1 MNKRAS
7 IITAILA
14 LGLPAFSQTWIWYP
28 GDYEIWLGNRM
39 NNNRTERG
47 AFFPPFWKTDSH
59 FVTVEFSKDI
69 EVPEDEEITIKT
81 EGRYNVKLDG
91 KLQFGEP
98 STFTIPAG
106 KHKLN
111 IKVWNQSTPPA
122 LYVKGKNVNSDAS
135 WKVTNEDKEWID
147 ESGKASD
154 TSATTYAQAGYWN
167 LDDINVPPSTF
178 SLATRPKA
186 HVAIIEKNDGGRL
199 YDFGQETFGQIVL
212 KNPTGNGIVNIYY
225 GESPEEALDIDFCET
240 LDKIEFGKNDVKDMA
255 TNSTSRREKDYT
267 LDNSKA
273 FRYVYVKPEN
283 GINVEDVAMLYEY
296 APVEYRGSFKC
307 SDPEINKIWD
317 VGAYTMHLTTRE
329 FFIDGI
335 KRDRW
340 VWSGDA
346 VQSYLMNYYLFFDSP
361 TVKRTTRL
369 LRGKDPV
376 TAHINTIM
384 DYTLYW
390 FIGIYDYYLY
400 TGDKDF
406 VKEIY
411 PKMQS
416 MMDYVLSRTNSEG
429 MLEGLTGDWVFVD
442 WADFPMSKQGAL
454 SFEQVLLCK
463 SLETMKL
470 CADIV
475 GDKDD
480 ALLYGDMATALREK
494 LLPTFWDE
502 KKQALVHNVE
512 NGKRS
517 EQVNKFANMFAINFG
532 YFDEP
537 TTESVMENVMLN
549 PDVPAITTP
558 YMRFYELESLCD
570 RGMQR
575 RVLQEMKDYWGGML
589 REGATSFWEKY
600 NPEDKGTEHLS
611 MYGRPYGKSLCH
623 AWGAS
628 PIYLL
633 GRYFLGVE
641 PVKPGYEE
649 FSITPNLGGL
659 KWMEGTVP
667 TPDGEIS
674 LYVDGK
680 EIKVKATQGK
690 GYLNIKSKTM
700 PKADYGNFEKVGPN
714 SYRLWIDTNR
724 EIKIK
729 YSTFVNES

>member
-1 MNKRAS
+1 MSKR
-7 IITAILA
+7 IKLLA
-14 LGLPAFSQTWIWYP
+14 AAAVMGLSAVAQTWVWYP
-28 GDYEIWLGNRM
+28 GDFEIWLGNRM

-69 EVPEDEEITIKT
+69 DIPEDEVITIKA
-81 EGRYNVKLDG
+81 EGKYNVKLDG

-98 STFTIPAG
+98 SEFTLPAG
-106 KHKLN
+106 RHKLN

-122 LYVKGKNVNSDAS
+122 LYVKGKTVNSDSS
-135 WKVTNEDKEWID
+135 WRVTNEDKEWID

-154 TSATTYAQAGYWN
+154 TSATTYAVAGTWN
-167 LDDINVPPSTF
+167 FDDIDTPPSAYALLTE
-178 SLATRPKA
+178 PK
-186 HVAIIEKNDGGRL
+186 EKISSELKTADGGCL
-199 YDFGQETFGQIVL
+199 YDFGRETFGSIVL
-212 KNPTGNGIVNIYY
+212 KNPVGNGVVNIFY
-225 GESPEEALDIDFCET
+225 GESPEEALDKDYCET
-240 LDKIEFGKNDVKDMA
+240 LDKISFTSDQVINLA
-255 TNSTSRREKDYT
+255 TNEVSERVGDYALSTT
-267 LDNSKA
+267 KA
-273 FRYVYVKPEN
+273 FRYVYVEPEA
-283 GINVEDVAMLYEY
+283 GMAFDDVAMLYEY
-296 APVEYRGSFKC
+296 APVEYRGSFRC
-307 SDPEINKIWD
+307 SDPELNDIWD

-400 TGDKDF
+400 TGDKEF

-411 PKMQS
+411 PRMQTL
-416 MMDYVLSRTNSEG
+416 MDYVLSRTNSDG
-429 MLEGLTGDWVFVD
+429 MLEGMTGDWVFVD

-475 GDKDD
+475 GDKAD
-480 ALLYGDMATALREK
+480 AALYGNLAADLRGK
-494 LLPTFWDE
+494 LKPTFWDAE
-502 KKQALVHNVE
+502 RKALVHNVE
-512 NGKRS
+512 NGKKS
-517 EQVNKFANMFAINFG
+517 DQVNKFANMFAITFG
-532 YFDEP
+532 YFDDA
-537 TTESVMENVMLN
+537 TTDTVMQQVMLN

-558 YMRFYELESLCD
+558 YMLFYELEAMCD
-570 RGMQR
+570 QGLQR
-575 RVLQEMKDYWGGML
+575 RVLKEMKDYWGGML
-589 REGATSFWEKY
+589 KEGATSFWEKY
-600 NPEDKGTEHLS
+600 NPEDSGSQHLA

-628 PIYLL
+628 PIYLI
-633 GRYFLGVE
+633 GKYFLGVK
-641 PVKPGYEE
+641 PVRPGYEE
-649 FSITPNLGGL
+649 FSITPDLGGL

-674 LYVDGK
+674 LYVDRK
-680 EIKVKATQGK
+680 EIKVKATQGH
-690 GYLNIKSKTM
+690 GYLYFRSKSLPKSDYGTVEKTGPDSYKLYIDTDRQISVKYRSIKS
-700 PKADYGNFEKVGPN
+700 
-714 SYRLWIDTNR
+714 
-724 EIKIK
+724 
-729 YSTFVNES
+729 

>member
-1 MNKRAS
+1 MNKRAPLLAAS
-7 IITAILA
+7 IAIALTAM
-14 LGLPAFSQTWIWYP
+14 SQTWVWYP

-59 FVTVEFSKDI
+59 YVTVEFSKDLDL
-69 EVPEDEEITIKT
+69 PEDEEITIKA
-81 EGRYNVKLDG
+81 EGKYNVKLDG

-98 STFTIPAG
+98 SKFTIPAG

-111 IKVWNQSTPPA
+111 IKVWNQATPPA
-122 LYVKGKNVNSDAS
+122 LFVQGKNVNTDSS

-154 TSATTYAQAGYWN
+154 TSATTYASAGSWN
-167 LDDINVPPSTF
+167 FDDIDTPPSAF
-178 SLATRPKA
+178 SLSNEPK
-186 HVAIIEKNDGGRL
+186 EKVTCEEKTADGARL
-199 YDFGQETFGQIVL
+199 YDFGQETFGRVVL
-212 KNPTGNGIVNIYY
+212 KNPVGNGVISIYY
-225 GESPEEALDIDFCET
+225 GESPEEALDMDYCET
-240 LDKIEFGKNDVKDMA
+240 LDRIEFTTDEVVDLA
-255 TNSTSRREKDYT
+255 TNAKSSRQNKYT
-267 LDNSKA
+267 LDNTKA
-273 FRYVYVKPEN
+273 FRYVFVVPGEGVNYD
-283 GINVEDVAMLYEY
+283 DVAMLYEY
-296 APVEYRGSFKC
+296 APVEYRGTFKC

-400 TGDKDF
+400 TGDKEF

-411 PKMQS
+411 PKMQTL
-416 MMDYVLSRTNSEG
+416 MDYVLSRTNKDG
-429 MLEGLTGDWVFVD
+429 MLEGMTGDWVFVD

-475 GDKDD
+475 GDTSD
-480 ALLYGDMATALREK
+480 AKLYGELASDLKGK
-494 LLPTFWDE
+494 LIPTFWDAE
-502 KKQALVHNVE
+502 RKALVHNVE
-512 NGKRS
+512 NGKKS
-517 EQVNKFANMFAINFG
+517 DQVNKFANMFAINFG
-532 YFDEP
+532 FFDEA
-537 TTESVMENVMLN
+537 TTDSVMKNVMLN

-570 RGMQR
+570 QGMQK

-600 NPEDKGTEHLS
+600 NPEDKGTQHLA

-674 LYVDGK
+674 LYVDNK
-680 EIKVKATQGK
+680 EIKVKTTQGK
-690 GYLNIKSKTM
+690 GYLNIRSKTM
-700 PKADYGNFEKVGPN
+700 PKSDYGTVEKTGTDT
-714 SYRLWIDTNR
+714 YRLYIDTDR
-724 EIKIK
+724 QIIIK
-729 YSTFVNES
+729 YKEV

>member
-1 MNKRAS
+1 MGIMAS
-7 IITAILA
+7 A
-14 LGLPAFSQTWIWYP
+14 QTWIWYP

-59 FVTVEFSKDI
+59 FVTVEFSKDLDL
-69 EVPEDEEITIKT
+69 PADEEITIKA
-81 EGRYNVKLDG
+81 EGKYNVKLDG
-91 KLQFGEP
+91 KLQFGQP
-98 STFTIPAG
+98 STFRIPAG

-122 LYVKGKNVNSDAS
+122 LYVKGATVNTDSS
-135 WKVTNEDKEWID
+135 WRVTNEDKEWID

-154 TSATTYAQAGYWN
+154 TSATEYAPAGYWDFN
-167 LDDINVPPSTF
+167 DIDNPPSAY
-178 SLATRPKA
+178 SLKLEPMHYVSVT
-186 HVAIIEKNDGGRL
+186 EKTADGGKL
-199 YDFGQETFGQIVL
+199 YDFGKETFGRIVL
-212 KNPTGNGIVNIYY
+212 KNPVGDGIVNIYY
-225 GESPEEALDIDFCET
+225 GESPEEALDLEYCET
-240 LDKIEFGKNDVKDMA
+240 LDKIRFSDGKVTDLATNAVKD
-255 TNSTSRREKDYT
+255 NSGDYT
-267 LDNSKA
+267 LDNTKA
-273 FRYVYVKPEN
+273 FRYVYVAPEE
-283 GINVEDVAMLYEY
+283 GVNVGDVAMLYEY

-307 SDPEINKIWD
+307 SDPEINRIWD

-390 FIGIYDYYLY
+390 FNGIYDYYLY
-400 TGDKDF
+400 SGDKEF

-411 PKMQS
+411 PRMQTL
-416 MMDYVLSRTNSEG
+416 MDYVLSRTNKDG
-429 MLEGLTGDWVFVD
+429 MLEGMTGDWVFVD

-454 SFEQVLLCK
+454 SFEQVLFCK
-463 SLETMKL
+463 SLETMQM

-475 GDKDD
+475 GDTAD
-480 ALLYGDMATALREK
+480 ASKYGKLAGELKAK

-502 KKQALVHNVE
+502 KRQALVHNVE
-512 NGKRS
+512 NGKQS
-517 EQVNKFANMFAINFG
+517 DQVNKFANMFAITYG

-537 TTESVMENVMLN
+537 TTESVMKNVMLN

-558 YMRFYELESLCD
+558 YMRFYELEALCD
-570 RGMQR
+570 RGMQTQ
-575 RVLQEMKDYWGGML
+575 VLSEIKDYWGGML

-600 NPEDKGTEHLS
+600 VPSDSGAQHLA

-633 GRYFLGVE
+633 GKYYIGVK
-641 PVKPGYEE
+641 PLKPGYQE
-649 FSITPNLGGL
+649 FSITPELGGL

-667 TPDGEIS
+667 TPNGEIS
-674 LYVDGK
+674 LYVNER
-680 EIKVKATQGK
+680 EIKVKATEGE
-690 GYLNIKSKTM
+690 GYLYFKSKKT
-700 PKADYGNFEKVGPN
+700 PKSTYGTVEKTGKD
-714 SYRLWIDTNR
+714 SYRLKIDTDK
-724 EIKIK
+724 EIKVTYKHI
-729 YSTFVNES
+729 

>member
-1 MNKRAS
+1 MKKRAS
-7 IITAILA
+7 FLLFSAA
-14 LGLPAFSQTWIWYP
+14 LGLAASAQTWIWYP

-59 FVTVEFSKDI
+59 FVTVEFSKDLDL
-69 EVPEDEEITIKT
+69 PEAEEITIAT
-81 EGRYNVKLDG
+81 EGKYNIKLDG
-91 KLQFGEP
+91 KLQFGMP
-98 STFTIPAG
+98 SKFTIPAG

-111 IKVWNQSTPPA
+111 VKVWNQSTPPA
-122 LYVKGKNVNSDAS
+122 IYIKGKNVNTDST

-154 TSATTYAQAGYWN
+154 TSATTYALAGYWN
-167 LDDINVPPSTF
+167 FDDINTPPSAFT
-178 SLATRPKA
+178 LKNEPLN
-186 HVAIIEKNDGGRL
+186 HVEVKEVPGGHL
-199 YDFGQETFGQIVL
+199 YDFGRETFGRVVL
-212 KNPTGNGIVNIYY
+212 KNPSANGIVNIYY
-225 GESPEEALDIDFCET
+225 GESPEEALDTEFCET
-240 LDKIEFGKNDVKDMA
+240 LDKISFGGGKVTDLA
-255 TNSTSRREKDYT
+255 TNVVSDQSGDYT
-267 LDNSKA
+267 LDNTRA
-273 FRYVYVKPEN
+273 FRYVYVSPEN
-283 GINVEDVAMLYEY
+283 GAEVGDVAMLYEY

-390 FIGIYDYYLY
+390 FNGIYDYYLY
-400 TGDKDF
+400 TGDKEF

-411 PKMQS
+411 PKMQTL
-416 MMDYVLSRTNSEG
+416 MDYVLSRTNKDG

-454 SFEQVLLCK
+454 SFEQVLFCK

-475 GDKDD
+475 GDTADAERYAALAKD
-480 ALLYGDMATALREK
+480 LRAK
-494 LLPTFWDE
+494 LMPTFWDE
-502 KKQALVHNVE
+502 SRQALVHNVE
-512 NGKRS
+512 NGKKS
-517 EQVNKFANMFAINFG
+517 EQVNKFANMFAINFD

-537 TTESVMENVMLN
+537 VRESVMKNVMLN
-549 PDVPAITTP
+549 PEVPGITTP
-558 YMRFYELESLCD
+558 YMRFYELESLC
-570 RGMQR
+570 GEGLQEQ
-575 RVLQEMKDYWGGML
+575 VLKEMKDYWGGML
-589 REGATSFWEKY
+589 NEGATSFWEKY
-600 NPEDKGTEHLS
+600 NPEDSGTQHLA

-628 PIYLL
+628 PVYLL
-633 GRYFLGVE
+633 GKYYLGVKPIE
-641 PVKPGYEE
+641 PGYKE

-667 TPDGEIS
+667 TPNGEIS
-674 LYVDGK
+674 LKVTEK
-680 EIKVKATQGK
+680 EIKVKATEGK
-690 GYLNIKSKTM
+690 GYIYIKSKTM
-700 PKADYGNFEKVGPN
+700 PKSDYGNVEKTGDD
-714 SYRLWIDTNR
+714 SYRLFIDTDK
-724 EIKIK
+724 EITIK
-729 YSTFVNES
+729 YKNV

>member
-1 MNKRAS
+1 MKKRVSTLLTAAAFGLAAS
-7 IITAILA
+7 A
-14 LGLPAFSQTWIWYP
+14 QTWIWYP

-59 FVTVEFSKDI
+59 FVTVEFSKELDLKA
-69 EVPEDEEITIKT
+69 PEEITIKA
-81 EGRYNVKLDG
+81 EGKYNVKLDG
-91 KLQFGEP
+91 KLQFGMP
-98 STFTIPAG
+98 STFTLPAG
-106 KHKLN
+106 THKLN

-122 LYVKGKNVNSDAS
+122 IYIKGKTVNSDGT

-154 TSATTYAQAGYWN
+154 TSATEYALAGSWN
-167 LDDINVPPSTF
+167 FDDISTPPSAF
-178 SLATRPKA
+178 SLKTQPLGYVSSEVKP
-186 HVAIIEKNDGGRL
+186 DGGRL
-199 YDFGQETFGQIVL
+199 YDFGRETFGRVVIE
-212 KNPTGNGIVNIYY
+212 NPSGTGVVNIYY
-225 GESPEEALDIDFCET
+225 GESPEEACDAEFCET
-240 LDKIEFGKNDVKDMA
+240 LDKIKFSDGSATDLA
-255 TNSTSRREKDYT
+255 TNETRKHTSGNYT
-267 LDNSKA
+267 LDNTKA
-273 FRYVYVKPEN
+273 FRYVYVKADA
-283 GINVEDVAMLYEY
+283 GVKVGDISMLYEY
-296 APVEYRGSFKC
+296 APVDYRGSFKC
-307 SDPEINKIWD
+307 SDPELNEIWN

-390 FIGIYDYYLY
+390 FNGIYDYYLY
-400 TGDKDF
+400 TGDKAF
-406 VKEIY
+406 VSEIY

-416 MMDYVLSRTNSEG
+416 LMDYVVGRTNRDG
-429 MLEGLTGDWVFVD
+429 MLEGMTGDWVFVD

-454 SFEQVLLCK
+454 SFEQILFCK

-475 GDKDD
+475 GDKAD
-480 ALLYGDMATALREK
+480 AERYDKLASDLRAK

-502 KKQALVHNVE
+502 SRQALVHNVE
-512 NGKRS
+512 NGRKS
-517 EQVNKFANMFAINFG
+517 SQINKFANMFAITFG
-532 YFDEP
+532 YLDEA
-537 TTESVMENVMLN
+537 TTDSVMKNVMLN
-549 PDVPAITTP
+549 PEVPAITTP
-558 YMRFYELESLCD
+558 YMRFYELEALCG
-570 RGMQR
+570 RGMQTQ
-575 RVLQEMKDYWGGML
+575 VLKEMKDYWGGML

-600 NPEDKGTEHLS
+600 NPTDSGTQHLA

-633 GRYFLGVE
+633 GKYYLGVK

-649 FSITPNLGGL
+649 FLIEPSLGGL
-659 KWMEGTVP
+659 KWMEGSVP
-667 TPDGEIS
+667 TPAGDIS
-674 LYVDGK
+674 LRMTDR
-680 EIKVKATQGK
+680 EIKVKATEGR
-690 GYLNIKSKTM
+690 GYICFKSKST
-700 PKADYGNFEKVGPN
+700 PKSDYGKVEKTGDK
-714 SYRLWIDTNR
+714 SYRLYIDTDR
-724 EIKIK
+724 EILIK
-729 YSTFVNES
+729 YKGL